1 MFVERHAFEDLRV
14 KCLGNGL
21 DMLVVKHYDDDER
34 MLADLLTF
42 EGSHAGMCAIFD
54 EKMH

>member
-1 MFVERHAFEDLRV
+1 
-14 KCLGNGL
+14 
-21 DMLVVKHYDDDER
+21 MLVVKHYDDDER